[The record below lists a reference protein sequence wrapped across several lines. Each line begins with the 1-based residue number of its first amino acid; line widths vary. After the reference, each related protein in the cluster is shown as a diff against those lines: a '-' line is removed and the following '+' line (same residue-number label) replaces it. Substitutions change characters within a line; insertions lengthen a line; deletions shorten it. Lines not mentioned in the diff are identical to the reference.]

1 MNIFKKFLS
10 LFQKE
15 NKEDRR
21 RDLIHSDRIMVN
33 FADPQERSRYFM
45 DCLDQ
50 MEECSREVELL
61 ADEYSLVT
69 DYLTDMEEIDALPEN
84 KKSQIEAFARE
95 LTGYDS
101 EIRKY
106 NERKSKMSDID
117 YYTLKDR
124 EDEVEEGIEKIRESE
139 KYAAAVKRDLR
150 RLDGERQARIF
161 RKNEGETSLNNYKGM
176 VIIFIAAYIFCML
189 LLVFFQFVVGLD
201 VFIGYILATAAA
213 AIACTVTAVRYMD
226 TSKELTKID
235 SEINKLIQLQ
245 NTVKIR
251 YVNNRKL
258 LEFLYLKYHTTSG
271 EKLDKLWKAYQ
282 HEKEERR
289 RFTEAQAQTESCGK
303 QLISALS
310 AVRVKYP
317 DRWLMQVPALL
328 DKKEMVELRHELIIR
343 RQRVREQMDYNKKLA
358 EEAKDEIQDIAK
370 IYPEYAK
377 EIIELLDNKE

>member
-1 MNIFKKFLS
+1 MNIFKK
-10 LFQKE
+10 LFSFFKKD
-15 NKEDRR
+15 NTDDRR
-21 RDLIHSDRIMVN
+21 KELNHSDRILVN

-45 DCLDQ
+45 DYLDQ

-69 DYLTDMEEIDALPEN
+69 DYLTDMEEIDALPELRKN
-84 KKSQIEAFARE
+84 EIIGYAQALS
-95 LTGYDS
+95 GYDS
-101 EIRKY
+101 EIRKFS
-106 NERKSKMSDID
+106 ERKSKMSDID

-124 EDEVEEGIEKIRESE
+124 EHEVEEGIKKIRESE

-176 VIIFIAAYIFCML
+176 VVIFIAAYIFCML

-201 VFIGYILATAAA
+201 VFIGYILATAGA
-213 AIACTVTAVRYMD
+213 AIACTVAAVRYMD
-226 TSKELTKID
+226 TNKELSRID

-258 LEFLYLKYHTTSG
+258 LEFLYLKYHVESG

-289 RFTEAQAQTESCGK
+289 RFTEAQAQTEQCGR
-303 QLISALS
+303 QLIAALS
-310 AVRVKYP
+310 SLRIKYP
-317 DRWLMQVPALL
+317 DRWLMQIPALL
-328 DKKEMVELRHELIIR
+328 DNKEMVELRHELIIR

-358 EEAKDEIQDIAK
+358 EEAKAEIQDIAK